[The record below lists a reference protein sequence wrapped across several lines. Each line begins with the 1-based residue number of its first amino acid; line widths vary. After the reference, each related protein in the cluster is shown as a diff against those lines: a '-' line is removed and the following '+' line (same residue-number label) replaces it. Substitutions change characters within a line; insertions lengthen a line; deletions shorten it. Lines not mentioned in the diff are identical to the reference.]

1 MISLRAIAEVTR
13 QVRSTRRT
21 SGWLWTAAY
30 AADQLLPLHLTGLW
44 SERRV
49 PAADLT
55 AQVESIL
62 SAWGMSE
69 EHSAITARHLVYA
82 DLHGID
88 SHGCAVLR
96 HYSEL
101 LSAGWIDM
109 TSRPEIVNDDA
120 STAVLDGGGGL
131 GQLPGDTAMRM
142 AIAKGRDHGLGAV
155 AVRNSGHFGA
165 AGSYALM
172 AGQAGLIGI
181 AATTTAEPAVVPT
194 FGTQPV
200 LGTNPIAFCA
210 PAEANRP
217 FLLDMATTT
226 VPVGKIA
233 TRSRRGSL
241 IPRGWALG
249 RGGRPVRVGRRALKH
264 RRLTPLGGGVETGGH
279 KGYGLAATVEILA
292 GLLAGAF
299 ADHRADGGAPSVG
312 HFFLAIDP
320 ERFRDDGGFGI
331 DLDRL
336 LDGLRAS
343 APADASRPVLVAG
356 DPEYAAERERG
367 RLGVP
372 VSRVV
377 IEDLR
382 GLARAAGVPFNLAP

>member
-1 MISLRAIAEVTR
+1 MTSMRGIADLAR
-13 QVRSTRRT
+13 QIRSTSRT
-21 SGWLWTAAY
+21 SGPLWTAAF
-30 AADQLLPLHLTGLW
+30 AADQLLPLRLTRLW
-44 SERRV
+44 PELRV
-49 PAADLT
+49 PAAELT

-62 SAWGMSE
+62 GAWGMSDE
-69 EHSAITARHLVYA
+69 DAATAAHHLVYA

-96 HYSEL
+96 HYSDL
-101 LSAGWIDM
+101 LSAGLLE
-109 TSRPEIVNDDA
+109 TSSGTEVVREDA

-131 GQLPGDTAMRM
+131 GQVPADAAMKI

-155 AVRNSGHFGA
+155 AVRNSRHFGA

-172 AGQAGLIGI
+172 AGEAGQIGI
-181 AATTTAEPAVVPT
+181 AATTTAEPAIVPT
-194 FGTQPV
+194 FGTEPA

-210 PAEANRP
+210 PAQANRP
-217 FLLDMATTT
+217 FLLDMATST
-226 VPVGKIA
+226 VPMGKIA
-233 TRSRRGSL
+233 RLSRGGSL

-249 RGGRPVRVGRRALKH
+249 PSGRPVRIGRRALKY
-264 RRLTPLGGGVETGGH
+264 RRLTPLGGSVETGGH
-279 KGYGLAATVEILA
+279 KGYGLATAVEILA

-299 ADHRADGGAPSVG
+299 PGQGADGGAPRIG
-312 HFFLAIDP
+312 HFFLVIDP
-320 ERFRDDGGFGI
+320 ARFRDDGGFGI

-343 APADASRPVLVAG
+343 AAADTSRPVLVAG
-356 DPEYAAERERG
+356 DPEYAAERERS
-367 RLGVP
+367 RLGIP

-382 GLARAAGVPFNLAP
+382 HLARAARVPFALAP